1 MRLID
6 ADKLENDIHKV
17 LHNRHRTEVIK
28 VSKDIEFQTEYC
40 RDGKQ
45 YLVVTKRGRLARDDM
60 CEVIRQYEL
69 ARLRR
74 ASEPA
79 DQNSGYFK

>member
-1 MRLID
+1 M
-6 ADKLENDIHKV
+6 
-17 LHNRHRTEVIK
+17 
-28 VSKDIEFQTEYC
+28 SKDIEFQTEYGK
-40 RDGKQ
+40 DGKQ
-45 YLVVTKRGRLARDDM
+45 YLVVRKRGRLARDDM

-79 DQNSGYFK
+79 TKNNGYFK

>member
-1 MRLID
+1 MSKSI
-6 ADKLENDIHKV
+6 EF
-17 LHNRHRTEVIK
+17 RTEYGK
-28 VSKDIEFQTEYC
+28 
-40 RDGKQ
+40 DGKQ
-45 YLVVTKRGRLARDDM
+45 YLVVRKRGRLARDDM

-79 DQNSGYFK
+79 DQNGGYFK